1 MIKYL
6 IIKTNIGLVVW
17 TRVKGCNL
25 EFSLLML
32 FRVLFCFYINDY
44 FFIISLTVFN
54 VAQAI
59 LEVCFT
65 NQAFILKRISKS
77 VVHSASLTN

>member
-44 FFIISLTVFN
+44 FL
-54 VAQAI
+54 
-59 LEVCFT
+59 
-65 NQAFILKRISKS
+65 
-77 VVHSASLTN
+77 